1 MPKKALFYIAGGIV
15 IGIFYY
21 WFNAYN
27 AQTVWG
33 LRIRVIL
40 MTACSIVSFLLCY
53 FDGGKP
59 LSTALRIAGGV
70 LIAVVLRILWDTVIK
85 DTSMHNLLPFELGI
99 AFGLAFITSLI
110 GGLIGYAVKP
120 KVSD

>member
-1 MPKKALFYIAGGIV
+1 MPRKTLFYIAGGLV

-27 AQTVWG
+27 EQTVWG
-33 LRIRVIL
+33 MRIRVIL

-59 LSTALRIAGGV
+59 LQTALRISGGV
-70 LIAVVLRILWDTVIK
+70 LIAVLLRILWDTIII
-85 DTSMHNLLPFELGI
+85 DSTMHNLLPFELGI
-99 AFGLAFITSLI
+99 AFVLSFITSLL
-110 GGLIGYAVKP
+110 GGVIGYAVKP
-120 KVSD
+120 KPME